1 MGHLQQ
7 PLCGLG
13 ELSDAGGEGA
23 ADLLGVGVGV
33 GVGVRV
39 RVGVRVLGVGVRV
52 RVRGLG

>member
-23 ADLLGVGVGV
+23 ADL
-33 GVGVRV
+33 
-39 RVGVRVLGVGVRV
+39 VLGL
-52 RVRGLG
+52 GLG